1 MENEWMGSFKSTE
14 VWPSRSNRAIVLAK
28 QIVILYLMG
37 GNRLEKVVVGV
48 TGLPRP
54 ARDQP
59 RGAEMCENVISFGI
73 KSSCL
78 VVLPYA
84 VSALHCDP
92 LA

>member
-28 QIVILYLMG
+28 QIVILY
-37 GNRLEKVVVGV
+37 LEKVVVGV

-78 VVLPYA
+78 VILPYA